1 MRPPLSRA
9 FFVAILLAGP
19 LAGLA
24 RPADAL
30 PVLVPLNH
38 ATRIN
43 VRGVAAS
50 VVVGNP
56 SIASVTVVDTHTLYI
71 MGRGPGSTN
80 VAVLDKSGRTLF
92 TDDVTVSA
100 AGTHVSV
107 YRGEKRTQVSCSY
120 GCVELSDSQAQP
132 NTNIAGSAMGPGAGL
147 AAMSVG
153 SSAAHP

>member
-1 MRPPLSRA
+1 MRPPFSRA
-9 FFVAILLAGP
+9 LLVALALAAP
-19 LAGLA
+19 LAVLT

-30 PVLVPLNH
+30 AIMVPINH

-80 VAVLDKSGRTLF
+80 VVVLDKSGRTLF
-92 TDDVTVSA
+92 TQDVTVSA
-100 AGTHVSV
+100 SGAHISL
-107 YRGEKRTQVSCSY
+107 YRGEKRIQVSCSY
-120 GCVELSDSQAQP
+120 GCVELSDGDNQP
-132 NTNIAGSAMGPGAGL
+132 NTSLHGAASGAGAGSGAMVVGA
-147 AAMSVG
+147 S
-153 SSAAHP
+153 PTQP